1 MVKENLYNYIENPNL
16 LDNDSLQ
23 SLEAVTEQYPYFQTA
38 RLLLYK
44 NKMQAGIENMEDDL
58 AKTSIFCSDR
68 VRFFYYVNEEKY
80 SIFLK
85 STDNDK
91 NVDKTLALLDS
102 YLETFSDNRV
112 HEIDN
117 TAYNV
122 VSEDYFAYLEKQENK
137 TIYLPEP
144 DSNENKM
151 QHQDVIDAFL
161 KKASSNELLT
171 ISPEIVQKPESTQS
185 KDGEGSE
192 FLTETLAKIY
202 IKQKKYEQALAI
214 IKRLSLNFPK
224 KSVYFADQ
232 IRFLEYLILNEK
244 IKNR

>member
-1 MVKENLYNYIENPNL
+1 MVKENLYSYIENPNL
-16 LDNDSLQ
+16 MDSASLQ
-23 SLEAVTEQYPYFQTA
+23 NLEKVTEQYPYFQTA

-44 NKMQAGIENMEDDL
+44 NKMQAGAENMEEDL
-58 AKTSIFCSDR
+58 AKTAIFCSDR

-80 SIFLK
+80 SMFLR
-85 STDNDK
+85 SAEDDK
-91 NVDKTLALLDS
+91 KVDKTLALLDS
-102 YLETFSDNRV
+102 YLETFSDNKE
-112 HEIDN
+112 HEIEN
-117 TAYNV
+117 ATYNV
-122 VSEDYFAYLEKQENK
+122 VSDDYFAYLEKQENK
-137 TIYLPEP
+137 TISLP
-144 DSNENKM
+144 DSDSDENKM

-161 KKASSNELLT
+161 EKADSNELLT
-171 ISPEIVQKPESTQS
+171 IAPEAVKKEESTQS
-185 KDGEGSE
+185 KDSEGSE

>member
-1 MVKENLYNYIENPNL
+1 MVKENLYRYIENPNL

-23 SLEAVTEQYPYFQTA
+23 SLESVTEQYPYFQTA

-44 NKMQAGIENMEDDL
+44 NKMQSGVENMEEDL
-58 AKTSIFCSDR
+58 AKTAIFCSDR

-80 SIFLK
+80 SMFLK
-85 STDNDK
+85 SADDNK

-102 YLETFSDNRV
+102 YLETFSDKIE
-112 HEIDN
+112 HEIDK

-122 VSEDYFAYLEKQENK
+122 VSDDYFAYLEKQENR
-137 TIYLPEP
+137 TISLP
-144 DSNENKM
+144 DSDSDENKM

-161 KKASSNELLT
+161 EKANSNELLT
-171 ISPEIVQKPESTQS
+171 IAPETVQKQESTQS
-185 KDGEGSE
+185 NEGQGSE

>member
-1 MVKENLYNYIENPNL
+1 MEKEILYSYIENPNL

-23 SLEAVTEQYPYFQTA
+23 NLESVTEQYPYFQTA

-44 NKMQAGIENMEDDL
+44 NKIQSGVENMEEDL
-58 AKTSIFCSDR
+58 AKTAIFCSDR

-80 SIFLK
+80 SMFLK
-85 STDNDK
+85 SADDNK

-102 YLETFSDNRV
+102 YLETLSDKIE
-112 HEIDN
+112 HEIDK

-122 VSEDYFAYLEKQENK
+122 VSDDYFAYLEKQENR
-137 TIYLPEP
+137 TISIP
-144 DSNENKM
+144 DSDSDENKM

-161 KKASSNELLT
+161 EKANSNELLT
-171 ISPEIVQKPESTQS
+171 IAPETVQKQESTQS
-185 KDGEGSE
+185 NEGQGSE